1 MRYFAYPSL
10 LFGVFL
16 LTSCGS
22 QNSPPVSETA
32 RPTQTPL
39 VRTTEQIDPADVLNA
54 DTSESGETL
63 YVNKG
68 PEKVSLK
75 CDKYNRVMINGS
87 DNEVTISGVCSQI
100 LINGRMNRV
109 TAIAAAEIL
118 AYGAENTV
126 QYSKYA
132 NGKKPVVTDTSGTN
146 TITKI
151 PGTDANAAKHDNRN
165 AK

>member
-1 MRYFAYPSL
+1 MRSAALLVPLFALVL
-10 LFGVFL
+10 L
-16 LTSCGS
+16 SACGS
-22 QNSPPVSETA
+22 QPPSANTEPP

-39 VRTTEQIDPADVLNA
+39 VRTTEQIDPADVVTA
-54 DTSESGETL
+54 DSTEPGETL

-87 DNEVTISGVCSQI
+87 ENEVAIKGVCSQI
-100 LINGRMNRV
+100 TINGRMNQV
-109 TAIAAAEIL
+109 TAVAAAEIL
-118 AYGAENTV
+118 AYGTENTV

-132 NGKKPVVTDTSGTN
+132 NGKKPVITDTSKTN
-146 TITKI
+146 TITKVAA
-151 PGTDANAAKHDNRN
+151 TDANSAPTGNSN